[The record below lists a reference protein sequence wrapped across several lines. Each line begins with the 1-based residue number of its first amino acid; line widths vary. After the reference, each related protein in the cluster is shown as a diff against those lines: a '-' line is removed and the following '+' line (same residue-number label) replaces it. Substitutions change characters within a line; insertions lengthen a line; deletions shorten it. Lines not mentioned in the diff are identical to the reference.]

1 MSLSEFFYAGG
12 YGFYLWTAFGITAL
26 LMVGETLTLNQG
38 RKNSI
43 KRLKRLI
50 RLEKS

>member
-1 MSLSEFFYAGG
+1 MTLSEFFYAGG
-12 YGFYLWTAFGITAL
+12 YGFYLWSSFGLTAI
-26 LMVGETLTLNQG
+26 LMIGEILALNQG

-50 RLEKS
+50 RLEKA

>member
-12 YGFYLWTAFGITAL
+12 YGFYLWTSFGITAA
-26 LMVGETLTLNQG
+26 LMIGEALTLNQQ
-38 RKNSI
+38 RKGAI

-50 RLEKS
+50 RLEKT